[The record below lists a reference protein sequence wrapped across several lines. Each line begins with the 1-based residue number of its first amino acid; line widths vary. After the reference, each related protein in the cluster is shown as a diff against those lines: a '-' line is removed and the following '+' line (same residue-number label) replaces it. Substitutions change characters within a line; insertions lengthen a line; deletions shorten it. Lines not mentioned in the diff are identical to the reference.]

1 MSQATISSNPSSSSN
16 QSRRPSSEMM
26 RYYLASRPSTT
37 TDRLVQGNVMS
48 DGDLLN
54 DLKKKEI
61 QLEVLAKL
69 AKGESSS
76 KST

>member
-1 MSQATISSNPSSSSN
+1 MSQATSSSNPSPSN
-16 QSRRPSSEMM
+16 LSRRPSSEMM

-48 DGDLLN
+48 DGDLM
-54 DLKKKEI
+54 DSFKRKEI
-61 QLEVLAKL
+61 QMEALVKL
-69 AKGESSS
+69 AKGQGSS